1 MPNEQKPEVRVTW
14 SEARRDMA
22 DLINRVLYK
31 RERLVITRH
40 GKDVAELV
48 PVGSEPLQLTPRE
61 AHPEY
66 FAQR

>member
-1 MPNEQKPEVRVTW
+1 
-14 SEARRDMA
+14 MA

-31 RERLVITRH
+31 RARLVITRH

-48 PVGSEPLQLTPRE
+48 PVGSEPVQLTPRE

>member
-1 MPNEQKPEVRVTW
+1 MSSNQPVERVTW

-31 RERLVITRH
+31 RARLVITRH

-48 PVGSEPLQLTPRE
+48 PVGSEPVQLTPRE

-66 FAQR
+66 FARR